1 MKESLQT
8 SGDARMSRRP
18 SIWRHRDL
26 RLVIPA
32 LTISLVGDVL
42 AMIALILR
50 VHGQG
55 GGTTGIALLMI
66 AFALPTVLAMG
77 VAGHIADRFDS
88 RPVLLVSTAVQVLAC
103 AGLASFESRWSTY
116 VFVIVLQCGQAVAN
130 PTWGA
135 LTPRIVGEQDMGRVL
150 AMQQSLRAV
159 TGIAGAALAGLL
171 VGTHGASTALW
182 VDSATFGAVLL
193 AAGLVR
199 TRRGGRHELSLHET
213 PEPYAA
219 PVAATRLRTFDGLR
233 ILKRDRLIWLIFGWT
248 IPFIIVLEGV
258 NVVEVFLVRDELG
271 ASATT
276 YGLLEAFFGAG
287 AVAGSWAAGRIATDA
302 ARVRLV
308 LVGLAGTA
316 LSIGLAGLA
325 PTVVVL
331 AVCLVLLGAFNGGA
345 NAAIGPLYVLRP
357 AEADRGKV
365 LAAINGVSR
374 AGAILALGLGGLVG
388 GYFGPRTTFVGGGAC
403 ALLVVAGLAR
413 SLRGVDRSA
422 PPNLSK
428 LAAGDAT
435 SALDGSLGPPA
446 MQDVLH
452 HRRHQ

>member
-1 MKESLQT
+1 MKQSLQILT
-8 SGDARMSRRP
+8 SQRNSRP

-32 LTISLVGDVL
+32 RTVSFVVDTL

-50 VHGQG
+50 VHDQS
-55 GGTTGIALLMI
+55 GGTAGIALLMI

-77 VAGHIADRFDS
+77 VAGHIADRFYS
-88 RPVLLVSTAVQVLAC
+88 RPVLLISTAVQVLAC
-103 AGLASFESRWSTY
+103 AGLASFENRWSTY
-116 VFVIVLQCGQAVAN
+116 AFVVLLQCGQAVAN
-130 PTWGA
+130 TTWGA
-135 LTPRIVGEQDMGRVL
+135 LTPRIVGDEDMGRVISL
-150 AMQQSLRAV
+150 QQSLLSV
-159 TGIAGAALAGLL
+159 TGIVGAAMAGVL
-171 VGTHGASTALW
+171 VGTHGTSIALW
-182 VDSATFGAVLL
+182 VDGATFGVVLL

-199 TRRGGRHELSLHET
+199 TRRGGRHETSEA
-213 PEPYAA
+213 YAA
-219 PVAATRLRTFDGLR
+219 SGATTRLATTRPRTFDGLR

-258 NVVEVFLVRDELG
+258 NVVEVFLVLDDLG

-287 AVAGSWAAGRIATDA
+287 AVAGSWAAGRLATDG
-302 ARVRLV
+302 ARVRCV

-325 PTVVVL
+325 PTVAVL
-331 AVCLVLLGAFNGGA
+331 GACLLLLGTFNGGF

-374 AGAILALGLGGLVG
+374 AGSILALGLGGLVG
-388 GYFGPRTTFVGGGAC
+388 GWLGPRATFVGGAVC
-403 ALLVVAGLAR
+403 ALLVVAGLAW
-413 SLRGVDRSA
+413 SLRSVDRTASVLEKVLVPASDARCA
-422 PPNLSK
+422 PE
-428 LAAGDAT
+428 ARGRHT
-435 SALDGSLGPPA
+435 SRFAVD
-446 MQDVLH
+446 
-452 HRRHQ
+452 

>member
-1 MKESLQT
+1 
-8 SGDARMSRRP
+8 MSRRP

-88 RPVLLVSTAVQVLAC
+88 RPVLLISTAVQVLAC
-103 AGLASFESRWSTY
+103 AGLASFENRWSTY
-116 VFVIVLQCGQAVAN
+116 VFVIVLQCGQAVAS
-130 PTWGA
+130 PTWSA
-135 LTPRIVGEQDMGRVL
+135 LTPRIVGDEDMGRVL

-171 VGTHGASTALW
+171 VGTHGTSTALW

-199 TRRGGRHELSLHET
+199 TRRGGRHESSCDET
-213 PEPYAA
+213 SHDATAKRYAA
-219 PVAATRLRTFDGLR
+219 PVAARPRTLDGLR
-233 ILKRDRLIWLIFGWT
+233 ILKQDRLIWLIFGWT

-287 AVAGSWAAGRIATDA
+287 AVAGSWAAGRLATDSS
-302 ARVRLV
+302 RVRCV
-308 LVGLAGTA
+308 LIGLAGTA

-325 PTVVVL
+325 ATVVVL

-374 AGAILALGLGGLVG
+374 AGSILALGLGGVVG
-388 GYFGPRTTFVGGGAC
+388 GWLGPRATFVGGAIC
-403 ALLVVAGLAR
+403 ALLVVAALAR
-413 SLRGVDRSA
+413 SLRGVD
-422 PPNLSK
+422 PNAQVRAKPSL
-428 LAAGDAT
+428 G
-435 SALDGSLGPPA
+435 SALAGP
-446 MQDVLH
+446 
-452 HRRHQ
+452 R